1 MKVAII
7 YNKDLSG
14 VLNKFGM
21 QNKEFYSEKNVQRV
35 ANCLERG
42 GHNTRVIDGN
52 MFVIERLQHFMPK
65 AIDGDQMG
73 MVFNMAYGIQGES
86 RYTHLPSLLEM
97 LGIPYVGSTPS
108 GHAIALDKVMTKVV
122 WQNDGLPTPDFWV
135 FNTPDDDLSKVRYPV
150 IVKPKMESVS
160 FGLKVVYKEEDLQ
173 EAINFIVTEFQQQ
186 ALVEQFIPGREFA
199 VGLLG
204 NSPIEAFPVLEFDLE
219 GDPNAIQTEED
230 KKKRPK
236 EKVCP
241 AHLEPELA
249 EKMIEFS
256 KQAFRAL
263 ELRDFARVDIR
274 MDAANNIYLLEVN
287 SMASL
292 GRTGSYVHAA
302 GIAGYDFCA
311 LVNRMLDVASVRYF
325 SGSLLAQ
332 LPEEKEKRLPLKSR
346 LRTYLR
352 GRQQST
358 ETVLEK
364 LVNIDT
370 HVRNIEGVNK
380 CSDLIKSQLAPLNFT
395 SEIYPELEIGNLM
408 FLRNTSSEALDYL
421 ILMPIDDSVKMSNHE
436 NFQATEHRLYGTSI
450 WENKGGVVTCISA
463 FQALRFARLL
473 RKLRIGVLVI
483 TDSTIAGKFSRN
495 IIAQKSVNAKRVISL
510 HGGNTEGSIITSRSG
525 SASYTYNLK
534 LIDSSRSENVALA
547 SAHFFKTISAI
558 VDLAKNDTENVI
570 APFATDFQSNIFKIV
585 AYGTAKISVR
595 FNTISDFE
603 RIDQRIRK
611 TTTLTRR
618 LTQTLQSQLEG
629 GLTRQPLPSSEASME
644 LYESINRIAKRID
657 SSIVAEH
664 RWSSSDICNISAD
677 VPKLDG
683 FGPMGGF
690 DKQKAEFIIRHSLV
704 DRALLLALLLQSQ

>member
-7 YNKDLSG
+7 YNKDLTG

-35 ANCLERG
+35 AGCLELG

-97 LGIPYVGSTPS
+97 LGIPYVGSNPS
-108 GHAIALDKVMTKVV
+108 GHALALDKVMTKIV
-122 WQNDGLPTPDFWV
+122 WQNNGLPTPDFWV
-135 FNTPDDDLSKVRYPV
+135 FNTPDDNLSKVRYPV

-160 FGLKVVYKEEDLQ
+160 FGLKVVHKEDDLR
-173 EAINFIVTEFQQQ
+173 EAINFIVTTFQQQ

-236 EKVCP
+236 EKICP
-241 AHLEPELA
+241 ADLPPELT
-249 EKMIEFS
+249 EKMIDYS

-274 MDAANNIYLLEVN
+274 MDAADNIYLLEVN

-292 GRTGSYVHAA
+292 GRGGSYVYAA
-302 GIAGYDFCA
+302 GVAGYDFCA

-325 SGSLLAQ
+325 SGNLLAQ
-332 LPEEKEKRLPLKSR
+332 LPEEKDKRLPLKSR

-358 ETVLEK
+358 EAVLEK

-380 CSDLIKSQLAPLNFT
+380 CSELIKSHLAPFNFV
-395 SEIYPELEIGNLM
+395 SELYPELEIGNLL
-408 FLRNTSSEALDYL
+408 FLSNANGEELDYL
-421 ILMPIDDSVKMSNHE
+421 ILMPIDDSVKMSSHE

-450 WENKGGVVTCISA
+450 WENKGGIVTCISA
-463 FQALRFARLL
+463 FQALRFARIL
-473 RKLRIGVLVI
+473 RKIRIGVLVI
-483 TDSTIAGKFSRN
+483 TDSAIAGKFSKN
-495 IIAQKSVNAKRVISL
+495 IIAQRAGKAKRVISL
-510 HGGNTEGSIITSRSG
+510 HGGNTEGSIVTSRSG

-534 LIDSSRSENVALA
+534 LIDSSRSEHVALA
-547 SAHFFKTISAI
+547 AAHFFKTISAI
-558 VDLAKNDTENVI
+558 VDLGKNTDNVI
-570 APFATDFQSNIFKIV
+570 APFASNFQSNIFKTV
-585 AYGTAKISVR
+585 AYGSAKISVR
-595 FNTISDFE
+595 FNTIADFE

-611 TTTLTRR
+611 STSLTRR
-618 LTQTLQSQLEG
+618 LSKTLQSQLEG

-644 LYESINRIAKRID
+644 LYDTINRIAKRID
-657 SSIVAEH
+657 SSVVSEH
-664 RWSSSDICNISAD
+664 RWSSSDICNVSID

-683 FGPMGGF
+683 FGPLGGF
-690 DKQKAEFIIRHSLV
+690 DKQKSEFIIRHSLV
-704 DRALLLALLLQSQ
+704 DRALLLALLLQSK

>member
-7 YNKDLSG
+7 YNKDITG

-35 ANCLERG
+35 ANCLELG

-52 MFVIERLQHFMPK
+52 MFVIERLQNFMPK

-97 LGIPYVGSTPS
+97 LGIPYLGSAPS
-108 GHAIALDKVMTKVV
+108 GHALALDKVMTKIV
-122 WQNDGLPTPDFWV
+122 WQNNGLPTPDFWV

-160 FGLKVVYKEEDLQ
+160 FGLKVVHKEDDLR
-173 EAINFIVTEFQQQ
+173 EAIGFIVTTFQQQ

-236 EKVCP
+236 EKICP
-241 AHLEPELA
+241 ANLSTELA
-249 EKMIEFS
+249 EKMIEYS

-274 MDAANNIYLLEVN
+274 LDAADNIYLLEVN

-292 GRTGSYVHAA
+292 GRGGSYVYAA
-302 GIAGYDFCA
+302 GVAGYDFCA

-325 SGSLLAQ
+325 SGSLLSQ
-332 LPEEKEKRLPLKSR
+332 LPEEKDKRLPLKSR

-358 ETVLEK
+358 EAILEK

-380 CSDLIKSQLAPLNFT
+380 CSELIKSQLAPFNFT
-395 SEIYPELEIGNLM
+395 SEIYPELEIGNLL
-408 FLRNTSSEALDYL
+408 FLSNANGEELDYL

-436 NFQATEHRLYGTSI
+436 NFQATEHRLYGTSM
-450 WENKGGVVTCISA
+450 WENKGGIVTCISA

-473 RKLRIGVLVI
+473 RKIRIGVLVI
-483 TDSTIAGKFSRN
+483 TDSAIAGKFSKN
-495 IIAQKSVNAKRVISL
+495 IISQKAGNAKRVISL
-510 HGGNTEGSIITSRSG
+510 HGGSVEGSIVTSRSG

-547 SAHFFKTISAI
+547 AAHFFKTISTI
-558 VDLAKNDTENVI
+558 VDLGKNDTENVI
-570 APFATDFQSNIFKIV
+570 APFATNFHSNIFKTV

-595 FNTISDFE
+595 FNTVADFE
-603 RIDQRIRK
+603 RIDKRIRK
-611 TTTLTRR
+611 SASLTRKF
-618 LTQTLQSQLEG
+618 TKTLQSQLDG
-629 GLTRQPLPSSEASME
+629 GLTRQPLPSSEVSME
-644 LYESINRIAKRID
+644 LYGAVSRIAKRLD
-657 SSIVAEH
+657 SNVVPEH
-664 RWSSSDICNISAD
+664 RWSSSDICNVSMD

-683 FGPMGGF
+683 FGPLGGF
-690 DKQKAEFIIRHSLV
+690 DKQKSEFIIRHSLV
-704 DRALLLALLLQSQ
+704 DRALLLALLLQSN